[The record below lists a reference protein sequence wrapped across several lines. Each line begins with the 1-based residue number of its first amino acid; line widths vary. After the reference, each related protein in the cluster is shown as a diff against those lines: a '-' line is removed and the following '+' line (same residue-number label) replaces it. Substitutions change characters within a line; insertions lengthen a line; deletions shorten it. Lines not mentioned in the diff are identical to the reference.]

1 MWRFFS
7 GQGDYKSFSDTPSG
21 ATKNPEKNLPEVVKR
36 LSGALSEKDAKKSVE
51 PKKLDNSLED
61 LSTRLLG
68 LK

>member
-36 LSGALSEKDAKKSVE
+36 LSGALSEKDTKKPVK
-51 PKKLDNSLED
+51 PKTPDNSFEGHLTPF
-61 LSTRLLG
+61 LC
-68 LK
+68 K